1 MAVKTEGMH
10 DGEFIVSE
18 ANGNRSRGTGTI
30 LSGQVLSAGS
40 LLGVVTA
47 SGKYKLHTHGASDGS
62 EDVAG
67 ILFGNE
73 DATGADIDGRTIVL
87 RDAEVNG
94 EELTYSTGSNG
105 AAIIAADVELSALG
119 IIVR

>member
-1 MAVKTEGMH
+1 MAILTEGTY

-18 ANGNRSRGTGTI
+18 ANGNRSRGTCVLT
-30 LSGQVLSAGS
+30 SGQDLEAGS
-40 LLGVVTA
+40 LLGIVTTG
-47 SGKYKLHTHGASDGS
+47 GKYVLHAHGASDGS

-67 ILFGNE
+67 ILFNNTNA
-73 DATGADIDGRTIVL
+73 DGADYPGAVIVL

-94 EELTYSTGSNG
+94 DELTYSTGSDA
-105 AAIIAADVELSALG
+105 AAITAANVELAALG